1 MGARKIPK
9 PNEDDVAKAV
19 AELYDVL
26 DIDSLSDV
34 DKFFALNL
42 LEDYGRW
49 AAIADT
55 AWQDIVQQGLV
66 RRETRGGKDNNHYSY
81 QKSESI
87 GVFKDARASKT
98 DLAVKIS
105 RFVKNGLVVQEE
117 EEEMDE
123 FDRFNAQ

>member
-9 PNEDDVAKAV
+9 PSEDDVAKAV

-105 RFVKNGLVVQEE
+105 RFVKNGIAGQVE
-117 EEEMDE
+117 EEEMDA
-123 FDRFNAQ
+123 FDKFNAQ

>member
-9 PNEDDVAKAV
+9 PNEEDVEKAV
-19 AELYDVL
+19 QGLYDVL

-49 AAIADT
+49 VAIADT

-66 RRETRGGKDNNHYSY
+66 RRETRGGKDNNHYAY

-98 DLAVKIS
+98 DLAMKIS
-105 RFVKNGLVVQEE
+105 KFVKSGMMAQEE
-117 EEEMDE
+117 EDPLDA
-123 FDRFNAQ
+123 FLNRK

>member
-9 PNEDDVAKAV
+9 PTEEDVEKAV
-19 AELYDVL
+19 NGLYDVL

-49 AAIADT
+49 AAIAET

-66 RRETRGGKDNNHYSY
+66 RRETRGGKDNNHYAYS
-81 QKSESI
+81 KSESI

-98 DLAVKIS
+98 DLAMKIS
-105 RFVKNGLVVQEE
+105 KFVKSGSIVQEE
-117 EEEMDE
+117 EESPL
-123 FDRFNAQ
+123 NAFLNRK

>member
-9 PNEDDVAKAV
+9 PSEDDVAKAV

-49 AAIADT
+49 AAIAET

-66 RRETRGGKDNNHYSY
+66 RRETRGGKDNNHYAY

-105 RFVKNGLVVQEE
+105 RFVKNGLVVQDE

>member
-9 PNEDDVAKAV
+9 PSEDDVAKAV

-105 RFVKNGLVVQEE
+105 RFVKNGLVVQDE

>member
-117 EEEMDE
+117 EEEMDA
-123 FDRFNAQ
+123 FDQFNS

>member
-9 PNEDDVAKAV
+9 PSEEDVERAV
-19 AELYDVL
+19 QGLYEVL

-49 AAIADT
+49 VAIADT

-66 RRETRGGKDNNHYSY
+66 RRETRGGKDNNHYAY

-98 DLAVKIS
+98 DLAMKIS
-105 RFVKNGLVVQEE
+105 KFVKSGMMAQEE
-117 EEEMDE
+117 EDPLDA
-123 FDRFNAQ
+123 FLNRK

>member
-117 EEEMDE
+117 EEEMDD
-123 FDRFNAQ
+123 FDQFNAQ

>member
-9 PNEDDVAKAV
+9 PSEDDVAKAV
-19 AELYDVL
+19 EGLYDVL

-34 DKFFALNL
+34 DRFFALNL

-49 AAIADT
+49 AAIANT

-66 RRETRGGKDNNHYSY
+66 RRETRGGKDNNHYAY

-105 RFVKNGLVVQEE
+105 RFVKNGLIEKEE
-117 EEEMDE
+117 EDE
-123 FDRFNAQ
+123 LDAFLRR

>member
-105 RFVKNGLVVQEE
+105 RFVKNGIAGQVE
-117 EEEMDE
+117 EEEMDA
-123 FDRFNAQ
+123 FDKFNAQ

>member
-9 PNEDDVAKAV
+9 PSEDDVAKAV

>member
-19 AELYDVL
+19 AELYQVL

-117 EEEMDE
+117 EEEMDD
-123 FDRFNAQ
+123 FDQFNAQ